1 MGTHPIFESDFDCL
15 TECRKKNSTKDAEM
29 AEEEYEVEKILASRV
44 LLDGKKYLVK
54 WKGWPDDQNS
64 WEPAD
69 NVEADEEIKH
79 YEEIRRSWRSKMP
92 KNSKFLFQKE

>member
-1 MGTHPIFESDFDCL
+1 M
-15 TECRKKNSTKDAEM
+15 
-29 AEEEYEVEKILASRV
+29 ASRV

-79 YEEIRRSWRSKMP
+79 YEEIRRSKVFLIKQINYHKLTQVGEAKCRRIR
-92 KNSKFLFQKE
+92 NSYFKRNKVENIT

>member
-1 MGTHPIFESDFDCL
+1 M
-15 TECRKKNSTKDAEM
+15 
-29 AEEEYEVEKILASRV
+29 ASRV

-69 NVEADEEIKH
+69 NVEAEEEIKH
-79 YEEIRRSWRSKMP
+79 YEEIRRSKVFCSYTITNYLTQVGDP
-92 KNSKFLFQKE
+92 KCRRIQNSYFKRNKIEIIT

>member
-1 MGTHPIFESDFDCL
+1 M
-15 TECRKKNSTKDAEM
+15 
-29 AEEEYEVEKILASRV
+29 ASRV

-79 YEEIRRSWRSKMP
+79 YEEIRRSKVFMI
-92 KNSKFLFQKE
+92 KQINFQKSTQVGDPKCQRIQNSYFKKNNIENIT